1 VEIRD
6 VESLISESDGQTRGA
21 VVKVFSKKGRSTTIK
36 RPDRRLYPLEI
47 RSTVRESELPVEAK
61 EEDEPEVTRTR
72 SMRAAAI
79 EADNRRRRWIK
90 DLDL

>member
-1 VEIRD
+1 
-6 VESLISESDGQTRGA
+6 
-21 VVKVFSKKGRSTTIK
+21 
-36 RPDRRLYPLEI
+36 LEI